1 MILLQAMISVAVDM
15 LPLPGGMGISETL
28 FLSIFEP
35 IFGVELV
42 LPGMIVCRGISYYTQ
57 LVISGVMTGVAQF
70 VFREKMR
77 K

>member
-1 MILLQAMISVAVDM
+1 MKNYNFVANLKRALIISAAIMLVGVAC
-15 LPLPGGMGISETL
+15 LA
-28 FLSIFEP
+28 